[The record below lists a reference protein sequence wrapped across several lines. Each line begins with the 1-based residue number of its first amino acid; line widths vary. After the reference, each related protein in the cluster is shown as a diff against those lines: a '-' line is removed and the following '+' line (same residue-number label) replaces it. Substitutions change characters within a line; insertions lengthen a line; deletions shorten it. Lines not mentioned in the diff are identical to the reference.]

1 MMTINIDQ
9 AKNAAIAVIRGEF
22 LDTFGFTPNMLT
34 AEDMRMITLGIS
46 NSIDDN
52 LFFGLAQW
60 ITRSNSYNDNYF
72 YLRAKTA
79 TTTLFIAHYGAVA
92 GVSAVNAVNAL
103 RVAGASGKFALMTAP
118 TGGGVAAGGVVAV
131 GALVTAAGSA
141 AVSVSAVLMMD
152 RSVDLLGRDLSLHNS
167 TRPPAHIDFAE
178 EIIQETRDAIA
189 NNPNPSK
196 TASIESRFRLTQT
209 EVLDLADRVMGSG
222 YTSIGPPDRWIFRKR
237 VGDVFHQFRMDPTSL
252 AGNHWPN
259 FTHVHFQIL
268 DLAGEVLANNHIIV
282 IP

>member
-1 MMTINIDQ
+1 
-9 AKNAAIAVIRGEF
+9 IRGEF

-60 ITRSNSYNDNYF
+60 ITRPNNHNDNYF
-72 YLRAKTA
+72 YLKAKTT
-79 TTTLFIAHYGAVA
+79 TTTLFIAHFGAVA

-118 TGGGVAAGGVVAV
+118 TGGGAAAGGVVAV

-152 RSVDLLGRDLSLHNS
+152 RSVDLLGRDFSHLN
-167 TRPPAHIDFAE
+167 TIRPPEHIDFAE
-178 EIIQETRDAIA
+178 EIVRETRDAIA
-189 NNPNPSK
+189 NNPDPSK
-196 TASIESRFRLTQT
+196 SPQITSRFRLTQN
-209 EVLDLADRVMGSG
+209 EALDLGDRIMGSG
-222 YTSIGPPDRWIFRKR
+222 FTEVGPANSPLHGCFKR
-237 VGDVFHQFRMDPTSL
+237 ELEMRFI
-252 AGNHWPN
+252 N
-259 FTHVHFQIL
+259 FDWMLHR
-268 DLAGEVLANNHIIV
+268 
-282 IP
+282 